1 MDDLLQ
7 LPTCSGTKPAELRL
21 ILDKV
26 SVNVRGLES
35 LGVKSE
41 QYGSFL
47 IPIIMS
53 KLPADVRLQI
63 ARVTTKDVWE
73 IEEVLSVLKS
83 EVQAREMSNSMKT
96 KDTASSPRY
105 KPPPSTGNNIRCIYC
120 EEDHFSSSCEKVKDP
135 QARKNSLKKQGRCF
149 LCLKRGNRMNQCD
162 SNRRCRKCPGRNH
175 QSICESTSR
184 KPPSNQVQPPGQQ
197 PSGQLSNK
205 PEQEA
210 TTRPALNENQPGVT
224 TTSVTRSQRRALLRT
239 ARTCAYNMDN
249 SELVP
254 V

>member
-1 MDDLLQ
+1 MHRNDLLQ
-7 LPTCSGTKPAELRL
+7 LPTCSGTKPAELLPL

-35 LGVKSE
+35 LRVKSE

-47 IPIIMS
+47 IPIMS

-63 ARVTTKDVWE
+63 ARVTTKDVWQ

-105 KPPPSTGNNIRCIYC
+105 KPPPSTGAFFAGNNIRCVYC

-135 QARKNSLKKQGRCF
+135 QVHKQFEETRTVVFMLKKGS
-149 LCLKRGNRMNQCD
+149 
-162 SNRRCRKCPGRNH
+162 SN
-175 QSICESTSR
+175 ES
-184 KPPSNQVQPPGQQ
+184 V
-197 PSGQLSNK
+197 
-205 PEQEA
+205 
-210 TTRPALNENQPGVT
+210 
-224 TTSVTRSQRRALLRT
+224 
-239 ARTCAYNMDN
+239 
-249 SELVP
+249 
-254 V
+254 